1 MNSTGRNLIL
11 AAGNVSPCLL
21 AKAGPELQYDCESL
35 RPIKD
40 GEVVVTGGHGLP
52 CDNVIHACTP
62 GWGSDDYLKVRT
74 HLISSAAKTRDQSRS
89 LGPSLI
95 LT

>member
-21 AKAGPELQYDCESL
+21 AKAGPQLQYDCESL

-40 GEVVVTGGHGLP
+40 GEVVVTSGHGLP
-52 CDNVIHACTP
+52 CTNVIHACTP
-62 GWGSDDYLKVRT
+62 SWSDTNSYQVYHYLFV
-74 HLISSAAKTRDQSRS
+74 
-89 LGPSLI
+89 
-95 LT
+95 